1 MIRKSVIRALNKRY
15 GKADFTGRI
24 KEKNINYYLIV
35 GIDKDYMLIVGLN
48 NLWISYDA
56 PLKYRML
63 AYNDIKTEKEL
74 YKRIREKLELLRC
87 YNSGII

>member
-1 MIRKSVIRALNKRY
+1 MIRKSVIRALNKHY
-15 GKADFTGRI
+15 VKVDFAGRI
-24 KEKNINYYLIV
+24 KEKNINHYLII

-48 NLWISYDA
+48 NIWISYDA
-56 PLKYRML
+56 PLRYRMFS
-63 AYNDIKTEKEL
+63 YSDIKTEKEL